1 MLWKLTSIS
10 PRWWITNPRP
20 GLLTPRVIVKLSILR
35 GVNNQGKVCFDTEL
49 CSSWMRGGRKLRA
62 HGGWLVVKI
71 PYKTMCFC
79 VFYENDR
86 SETSQA
92 RHIQLAKTFLKPCF
106 YSCLNARRAQTWAH
120 GWQLCGPGLSKYR
133 IKPCVFVYVMKMTTQ
148 KLHKHNTSN
157 LQTNLLKPSFYW
169 CIECAAGSKLRAH
182 GGQLWCQLVKIH
194 NKSLRFCVLCE
205 ITTQKL
211 HKHNTCNLQK
221 TLSNITFIYVLNAR
235 RAKIEGTW
243 RAIGGADLSAYLIK
257 HCVFCALYEND
268 NAGTSQAQHIK
279 LAKKHIKHCFYLCF
293 EMRGGR
299 NLRLVAGN
307 WWCQLA
313 KIHCKTLCVCVC
325 LWKWQRRNFTST
337 THLSCKTLY
346 KTLLLFMFWMRG
358 GRKLRAHGGQLVLPA
373 CQNTL

>member
-1 MLWKLTSIS
+1 MLNCLFCG
-10 PRWWITNPRP
+10 
-20 GLLTPRVIVKLSILR
+20 GLIIRGRFALIRSYARVECAAGANWGHMAGDWLSTYLIKPC
-35 GVNNQGKVCFDTEL
+35 V
-49 CSSWMRGGRKLRA
+49 
-62 HGGWLVVKI
+62 
-71 PYKTMCFC
+71 FC

-221 TLSNITFIYVLNAR
+221 NI
-235 RAKIEGTW
+235 
-243 RAIGGADLSAYLIK
+243 IK
-257 HCVFCALYEND
+257 YY
-268 NAGTSQAQHIK
+268 
-279 LAKKHIKHCFYLCF
+279 FYLSF
-293 EMRGGR
+293 ECAAGKKWGHM
-299 NLRLVAGN
+299 AGN
-307 WWCQLA
+307 WWCRLVS
-313 KIHCKTLCVCVC
+313 IPYKTLCFLCTV
-325 LWKWQRRNFTST
+325 WKWQCRNITSA
-337 THLSCKTLY
+337 THQTCKKTHKTLF
-346 KTLLLFMFWMRG
+346 LFMFWNAW
-358 GRKLRAHGGQLVLPA
+358 RAQLETRGGQLVVPA